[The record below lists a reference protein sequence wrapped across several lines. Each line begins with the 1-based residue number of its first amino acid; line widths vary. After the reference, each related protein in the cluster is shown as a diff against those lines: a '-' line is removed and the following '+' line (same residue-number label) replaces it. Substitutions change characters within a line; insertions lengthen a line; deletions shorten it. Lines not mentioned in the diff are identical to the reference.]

1 MSPPLYLLL
10 SSPAGYQLWAPNLS
24 GHPAL
29 APSPA
34 SPEDVCPANQFPP
47 SSPFNKAFL
56 GLRPKELKWDAK
68 FTKPQTRSGSR
79 TSGHLTHFL
88 NNSYFGEIIVGRV
101 WASTPTRAAG
111 PRDGRDTWPPTP
123 GAPAARARPQ
133 PVPATNG
140 RFRPQPYGGTE
151 IAHLGWEGRT
161 QASSSTPA
169 DPEAGTPRQ
178 ATALPQQLS
187 HCLHRNRNRRLEVT
201 PSRRSAERRNPPTA
215 FPSHPGVSQQAR
227 PPSGGK
233 SSSPSFRLSLPRSV
247 TLMDIQSLQ
256 STDKVIASG
265 Q

>member
-56 GLRPKELKWDAK
+56 GLRPKELKWAAK

-79 TSGHLTHFL
+79 TRGHLTHFL

-123 GAPAARARPQ
+123 PGSPGRESPAPASPRHERPLSAAALRRHRDRS
-133 PVPATNG
+133 PGLG
-140 RFRPQPYGGTE
+140 R
-151 IAHLGWEGRT
+151 
-161 QASSSTPA
+161 A
-169 DPEAGTPRQ
+169 DPGQLQHPRG
-178 ATALPQQLS
+178 P
-187 HCLHRNRNRRLEVT
+187 
-201 PSRRSAERRNPPTA
+201 
-215 FPSHPGVSQQAR
+215 
-227 PPSGGK
+227 
-233 SSSPSFRLSLPRSV
+233 
-247 TLMDIQSLQ
+247 
-256 STDKVIASG
+256 
-265 Q
+265 